1 MYKENSDYM
10 NQLHNNPHSKILEEK
25 TIQYVTKPGR
35 YDFLST
41 IMDIHLTTKH
51 SIGGCSIIEAFMQ
64 SGAESFSHLHC
75 TEDET
80 IHLLEGEVRVKV
92 GSDTIVLSQGQSLYI
107 PRNTPHNIINSAGER
122 ARMFLFYTGTS
133 FAELVSIT
141 GQPADGFS
149 NVSIPSRSDID
160 KMPYLAKKSGLI
172 YLNGPAL
179 LV

>member
-1 MYKENSDYM
+1 M
-10 NQLHNNPHSKILEEK
+10 NQLHNNPHYKIPEEK
-25 TIQYVTKPGR
+25 TIQHVTNPGR

-51 SIGGCSIIEAFMQ
+51 GIGGCSIIEAFMQ

-107 PRNTPHNIINSAGER
+107 PKNTPHNIINTAGER

-133 FAELVSIT
+133 FAELVSAT
-141 GQPADGFS
+141 GQRADGFS
-149 NVSIPSRSDID
+149 NVSMPGMSDID
-160 KMPYLAKKSGLI
+160 KMPSIARKSGLI
-172 YLNGPAL
+172 YLNGPAQPL
-179 LV
+179 